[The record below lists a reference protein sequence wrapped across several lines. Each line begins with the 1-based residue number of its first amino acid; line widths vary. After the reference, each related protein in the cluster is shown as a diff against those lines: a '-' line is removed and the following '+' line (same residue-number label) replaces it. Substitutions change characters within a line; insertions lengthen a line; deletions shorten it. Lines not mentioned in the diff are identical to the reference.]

1 MTVKVE
7 DLVPGQEV
15 YGYMRLGF
23 GIYQVRRKDGSVYGQ
38 VPSKPRRR
46 RTYDLTRFQGTI
58 QRNNVDEQTIT
69 ITVTRT
75 NSMMLAQNRDPHGW
89 STDIHYS
96 NFSKL
101 LLISQINY
109 EPRQDNLTFPANL
122 ADSAFKPY
130 KTFTRVI
137 LPSYVTGV

>member
-1 MTVKVE
+1 MSVKIQ

-23 GIYQVRRKDGSVYGQ
+23 GIYSVRRKDGSVYGQ

-46 RTYDLTRFQGTI
+46 KTYDLTRFQG
-58 QRNNVDEQTIT
+58 QVQNNNVDEQTIT

-75 NSMMLAQNRDPHGW
+75 DSMMRAMNRDPVGW
-89 STDIHYS
+89 SVDIHYS

-101 LLISQINY
+101 LLISPINY
-109 EPRQDNLTFPANL
+109 EPRQENLTFPANFPD
-122 ADSAFKPY
+122 AAFKPY
-130 KTFTRVI
+130 RTFTRVI
-137 LPSYVTGV
+137 LPSYVHGA

>member
-1 MTVKVE
+1 MSVKVQ
-7 DLVPGQEV
+7 DLAPPDEV

-23 GIYQVRRKDGSVYGQ
+23 AIYQVRRKDGSVYGQ

-46 RTYDLTRFQGTI
+46 ETYDLTRFQGTV
-58 QRNNVDEQTIT
+58 QRNNTDEQTIT
-69 ITVTRT
+69 LQVTRT
-75 NSMMLAQNRDPHGW
+75 DSTMRAQNRDPLGW
-89 STDIHYS
+89 SVDIHYT

-101 LLISQINY
+101 FLISPISY

-122 ADSAFKPY
+122 PDAAFKPY
-130 KTFTRVI
+130 RTFTRVI